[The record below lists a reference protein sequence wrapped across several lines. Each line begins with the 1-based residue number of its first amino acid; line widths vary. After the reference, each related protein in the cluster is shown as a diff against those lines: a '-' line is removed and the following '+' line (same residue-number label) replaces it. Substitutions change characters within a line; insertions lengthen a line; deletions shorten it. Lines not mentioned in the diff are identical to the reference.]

1 MDETTYLKCS
11 CPHCDGHIEYP
22 ASAAGQTVACP
33 HCGTTEV
40 LPGAVISPVRKKGA
54 PFALIGMVGGGLL
67 AIGMIGALILHQ
79 IGVQKSSRNPIVP
92 RSTQS
97 TTAAPE
103 QESPPDPAAPKSP
116 ADFKISKIAFE
127 RKEGSG
133 LIYAVGTVKNSSA
146 HQRFGVKIE
155 LDLLDGGGQRIG
167 TATDYTA
174 VIEPRD
180 DWSFR
185 ALINEA
191 KVTSAK
197 FARISEQE

>member
-1 MDETTYLKCS
+1 MDETTFLKCA

-22 ASAAGQTVACP
+22 ATAAGRTVDCP

-40 LPGAVISPVRKKGA
+40 LPAAVSTPNRKKSP
-54 PFALIGMVGGGLL
+54 PFALIGMVGGGML
-67 AIGMIGALILHQ
+67 AVGMVGGLILHQ
-79 IGVQKSSRNPIVP
+79 IGAQKSSGNPIVP
-92 RSTQS
+92 RPTQNA
-97 TTAAPE
+97 TAAPE

-116 ADFKISKIAFE
+116 ADFKISKIAFD

-133 LIYAVGTVKNSSA
+133 LVYAVGTVKNSSA
-146 HQRFGVKIE
+146 HQRFAVRIE
-155 LDLLDGGGQRIG
+155 LDLLDGGGQKIG

-180 DWSFR
+180 EWPFR

-191 KVTSAK
+191 KATSAK